1 MNKTE
6 YRIRSFFL
14 KIDQRDYVFSKVLN
28 FIYKIINFSKYF
40 NKLKKK
46 ELSAKYD
53 YDLNKNG
60 FKQIFPKHEIVNEI
74 LLRTNKII
82 NHDDFK
88 KKMIGKKDFLR
99 SYNLDVSK
107 NENHIFLK
115 FLFKDDL
122 INKVVG
128 YLGKDI
134 TLANVS
140 ILYSENKTFEEGRSQ
155 NMHMDGE
162 DIKQIK
168 IFLYISDVDEFSGP
182 LTVINKKYSK
192 ILYNKVDQKRFIKKK
207 TVRVSD
213 EFLEKFSMMNNVN
226 PLIGKKGT
234 INLVDTSN
242 CYHFGSRPGSN
253 PRYVLMYQL
262 LSSFSYYLPMNRNNK
277 SLVINSEILNK
288 DELTILNKITK
299 YTQLN

>member
-46 ELSAKYD
+46 EISATYD

-60 FKQIFPKHEIVNEI
+60 FKQIFPKNEIMDEI

-88 KKMIGKKDFLR
+88 KKMFGKKDFLK
-99 SYNLDVSK
+99 SYNLDVFK

-134 TLANVS
+134 TLSNVS

-168 IFLYISDVDEFSGP
+168 IFLYISDVDESSGP

-192 ILYNKVDQKRFIKKK
+192 ILFNKVDQNRFIKKK

-226 PLIGKKGT
+226 PLIGRSGT

-262 LSSFSYYLPMNRNNK
+262 LSSFSYYLPMNKNNK
-277 SLVINSEILNK
+277 NLVINSEILNK
-288 DELTILNKITK
+288 DELNILNKITK
-299 YTQLN
+299 YAQFN

>member
-1 MNKTE
+1 MDKLE

-14 KIDQRDYVFSKVLN
+14 KLDQRDYVFSKILN
-28 FIYKIINFSKYF
+28 FIYKIINFTKYF

-46 ELSAKYD
+46 EISAGYD
-53 YDLNKNG
+53 FDLNKDG
-60 FKQIFPKHEIVNEI
+60 FIQIFPKNEIVNEI

-82 NHDDFK
+82 NHDDFNK
-88 KKMIGKKDFLR
+88 KISGKKDFLK
-99 SYNLDVSK
+99 SYSLNVFK
-107 NENHIFLK
+107 NENHLFLK

-128 YLGKDI
+128 YLGKNI

-155 NMHMDGE
+155 NMHMDGD

-168 IFLYISDVDEFSGP
+168 IFLHISDVDEFSGP
-182 LTVINKKYSK
+182 LTVINKNYSK
-192 ILYNKVDQKRFIKKK
+192 ILFNKVDQNRIFKKK
-207 TVRVSD
+207 TARVNDGS
-213 EFLEKFSMMNNVN
+213 LEKFSMIDNVN
-226 PLIGKKGT
+226 PLVGKKGT

-242 CYHFGSRPGSN
+242 CYHFGSRPGTN
-253 PRYVLMYQL
+253 PRYILMYQL
-262 LSSFSYYLPMNRNNK
+262 LSSFSYYLPMGKNHEN
-277 SLVINSEILNK
+277 LILNSEILNK

-299 YTQLN
+299 YTPVN